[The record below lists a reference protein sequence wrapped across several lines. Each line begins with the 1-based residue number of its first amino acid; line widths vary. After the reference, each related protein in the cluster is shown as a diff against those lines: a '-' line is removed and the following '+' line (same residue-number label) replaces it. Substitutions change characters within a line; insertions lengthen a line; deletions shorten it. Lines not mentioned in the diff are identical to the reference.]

1 MNTIGIIAEYNPFHK
16 GHAYQIAKIKRLTG
30 AQNIVVVMSGNF
42 VQRGMPAWTNKYLRT
57 QMALSQGVD
66 FVFELPVV
74 YATSSAE
81 GFALGGVSLLS
92 SLGFVDGICFGSECG
107 DLVQLQKIAGFLCC
121 PPADFDKLI
130 KLYLTDGLS
139 YPIAREKAL
148 TKLLENEIENTPS
161 LLSSP
166 NNILAIEYLKAIKQC
181 NSPLMP
187 FTIARKGNA
196 YHDNTILGTYP
207 SASAIRDS
215 YFNAMK
221 ENKNAKDIFPPVTQ
235 TNLMQNS
242 QYSFALSA
250 IKKAL
255 PDTVFQ
261 ILAKETNTLPVHYNV
276 FSDLMYYRLTR
287 ISQNDLDILDMTPE
301 LYHRIA
307 SERKNF
313 TDYLSFIDR
322 IKTKQYTYSR
332 VSRVLLHLLL
342 DIYGKDLFFPV
353 PYARLLGFNKEKST
367 LLRNIKNI
375 PVITKPADGPDIIE
389 AFMKNSSTDTP
400 FRNVSLEQCKALYHK
415 DITCADLYR
424 HIQNKFRA
432 DENTQILELQQ
443 NPIIL

>member
-16 GHAYQIAKIKRLTG
+16 GHAYQIAKIKHLTG
-30 AQNIVVVMSGNF
+30 AQNIVVVMSGDF
-42 VQRGMPAWTNKYLRT
+42 VQRGMPAWIDKYLRT

-81 GFALGGVSLLS
+81 SFALGGVSLLS
-92 SLGFVDGICFGSECG
+92 SLGFVDGICFGSEYG
-107 DLVQLQKIAGFLCC
+107 DLALLQKIADFLCC

-130 KLYLTDGLS
+130 KMYLTDGLS
-139 YPIAREKAL
+139 YPAAREKAL
-148 TKLLENEIENTPS
+148 TKLLEKEIENASS

-181 NSPLMP
+181 NSSLIPY
-187 FTIARKGNA
+187 TIARKGNA
-196 YHDNTILGTYP
+196 YHDNHLSGVFP
-207 SASAIRDS
+207 SASAIRNT
-215 YFNAMK
+215 FFKAF
-221 ENKNAKDIFPPVTQ
+221 EKNNRSNTLFSAIHNNNQQD
-235 TNLMQNS
+235 S
-242 QYSFALSA
+242 QYLLALSSL
-250 IKKAL
+250 KEAL

-261 ILAKETNTLPVHYNV
+261 VLAKETDTLPVHSNDL
-276 FSDLMYYRLTR
+276 SDLMYYRLMR

-307 SERKNF
+307 NERNHF

-353 PYARLLGFNKEKST
+353 PYARLLGFNKEKSA
-367 LLRNIKNI
+367 LLRNIENI

-389 AFMKNSSTDTP
+389 AFIKNSSTDTP
-400 FRNVSLEQCKALYHK
+400 IGNVSSEQCKALYHK
-415 DITCADLYR
+415 DITCADLYS
-424 HIQNKFRA
+424 HLQNNLRTDK
-432 DENTQILELQQ
+432 NTRILELQQ

>member
-30 AQNIVVVMSGNF
+30 AQNIVVVMSGDF
-42 VQRGMPAWTNKYLRT
+42 VQRGMPAWTDKYLRT

-74 YATSSAE
+74 YATASAE
-81 GFALGGVSLLS
+81 SFALGGVSLLS

-107 DLVQLQKIAGFLCC
+107 DLALLQKIADFLYC
-121 PPADFDKLI
+121 PPTDFDKMI
-130 KLYLTDGLS
+130 KLYLADSLS
-139 YPIAREKAL
+139 YPAAREKAL
-148 TKLLENEIENTPS
+148 TKFFENVLEDAAS

-196 YHDNTILGTYP
+196 YHNENIAGIFP
-207 SASAIRDS
+207 SASAIRS
-215 YFNAMK
+215 TFFKAF
-221 ENKNAKDIFPPVTQ
+221 EKNNRLHTLFPAIHNNNQPD
-235 TNLMQNS
+235 S
-242 QYSFALSA
+242 QYLLALSSL
-250 IKKAL
+250 KEAL

-261 ILAKETNTLPVHYNV
+261 VLTKNTATLPMHSNDL
-276 FSDLMYYRLTR
+276 SDLMYYRLMHLT
-287 ISQNDLDILDMTPE
+287 QNDLDILDMTPE
-301 LYHRIA
+301 LYHRIEN
-307 SERKNF
+307 ERNRF

-342 DIYGKDLFFPV
+342 DIRQNDLFFPV
-353 PYARLLGFNKEKST
+353 PYARLLGFNKEKSA
-367 LLRNIKNI
+367 LLRNIENI

-389 AFMKNSSTDTP
+389 AFIKNLSTDTP
-400 FRNVSLEQCKALYHK
+400 FVNVSSEQCKALYHK
-415 DITCADLYR
+415 DITCADLYS
-424 HIQNKFRA
+424 HLQNNLRTDK
-432 DENTQILELQQ
+432 NTRILELQQ